1 MRKTTRLKQLIA
13 APEILVLPGVHDALG
28 ARLAEAAGFA
38 ALTAGGYGATAT
50 LLGRPDSSQLS
61 LTELADM
68 YSRFCDATALP
79 MLADADTGF
88 GNVTNVARA
97 VRLYEKAGVAGLFI
111 EDQVFPKRCGH
122 MAGKA
127 VVPPVEWLAKIKAA
141 LDARE
146 DPDFV
151 IMARTDALAVNGVD
165 DAIAR
170 AQLACDAGADL
181 LFVEAP
187 TTAGEMRRICAEV
200 PGPCLANNVE
210 TGLSP
215 LLPAAELQA
224 IGYAAVVFPVAATY
238 AVAHALAEL
247 FATIRR
253 TGTTAEFLPRLLE
266 FDAFNDLV
274 GLPAQRQREATLQE
288 FAEALVA
295 RRDSADSTSHAS
307 IARRIAM
314 PLSSIRPWLA
324 IAIVFAVAH
333 DRRGAAAGRH
343 AHLAPGAARA
353 PHDQAARR
361 LRRRREAAH
370 ERPGRGP
377 ALRLR
382 AARQGGREFPAGRA
396 RDDRGGDE
404 RQLPVGHDDPRDER
418 DAHSLRDERPRA
430 DQALPGL
437 RGAPLPRRQARAARR
452 EERRLALHHPRDDRH
467 VGRRSRSSRSTI
479 SRASRS
485 AASTR

>member
-38 ALTAGGYGATAT
+38 GLTAGGYGATAT

-61 LTELADM
+61 LTELAEM

-79 MLADADTGF
+79 LLADADTGF

-122 MAGKA
+122 MTGKA
-127 VVPPVEWLAKIKAA
+127 VVPPAEWIAKIKAA

-146 DPDFV
+146 DPDFI

-187 TTAGEMRRICAEV
+187 TTIGEMRRICAEV

-210 TGLSP
+210 TGRSP

-224 IGYAAVVFPVAATY
+224 LGYAAVVFPVAATY

-253 TGTTAEFLPRLLE
+253 TGTTETFLPRLFA

-274 GLPAQRQREATLQE
+274 GLPAQREREAALQE
-288 FAEALVA
+288 YAAALVA
-295 RRDSADSTSHAS
+295 RRS
-307 IARRIAM
+307 
-314 PLSSIRPWLA
+314 
-324 IAIVFAVAH
+324 
-333 DRRGAAAGRH
+333 
-343 AHLAPGAARA
+343 
-353 PHDQAARR
+353 
-361 LRRRREAAH
+361 
-370 ERPGRGP
+370 PGRTP
-377 ALRLR
+377 TL
-382 AARQGGREFPAGRA
+382 
-396 RDDRGGDE
+396 
-404 RQLPVGHDDPRDER
+404 
-418 DAHSLRDERPRA
+418 
-430 DQALPGL
+430 
-437 RGAPLPRRQARAARR
+437 
-452 EERRLALHHPRDDRH
+452 
-467 VGRRSRSSRSTI
+467 
-479 SRASRS
+479 
-485 AASTR
+485 